1 MSLNARDALSN
12 PSPPLEDETSVP
24 IPERAKRSNR
34 RTPLV
39 VANVGVHIELA
50 ERNAQTEA
58 SASANLMGHVYKV
71 EPGSGDN
78 IEDYPIIN
86 GQPNPRSGLRLH
98 DEGKKLKEKMGVP
111 KDEQTSQGQRSGT

>member
-12 PSPPLEDETSVP
+12 PSPPLEDETPVP

-50 ERNAQTEA
+50 ERNAQAEA
-58 SASANLMGHVYKV
+58 SAGAHLMGHAYKLV
-71 EPGSGDN
+71 PGTDGDSRD
-78 IEDYPIIN
+78 DYPIIN
-86 GQPNPRSGLRLH
+86 GERNEQA
-98 DEGKKLKEKMGVP
+98 GKRK
-111 KDEQTSQGQRSGT
+111 RSGT